1 MKERGIKTHLLRG
14 MGSDHGL
21 RICGSY
27 HKIVGIFKT
36 MAVSIYNGIDQIKS
50 TIIVSKVWRPDAAGS
65 VHSLYVKFS
74 LICKSIGK
82 DLPVYQ
88 IF

>member
-1 MKERGIKTHLLRG
+1 M
-14 MGSDHGL
+14 DL

-50 TIIVSKVWRPDAAGS
+50 TIIISKVWRQMPQAVSIPFMSNLVSS
-65 VHSLYVKFS
+65 VRA
-74 LICKSIGK
+74 
-82 DLPVYQ
+82 
-88 IF
+88 